1 MKNTRILA
9 LALLMLLSF
18 LLTAC
23 GAPESPL
30 EDNKWILTSYTV
42 DGESRE
48 VLPDTD
54 ITILFESETGEI
66 SGIAGCNHY
75 TGSYE
80 IEGRS
85 LNIPG
90 PIAATE
96 MWCGDEIGRQEQEF
110 LEVLLGAKSFE
121 ITIDT
126 LRIDSSKGT
135 LNFELE

>member
-1 MKNTRILA
+1 MKNTGILT
-9 LALLMLLSF
+9 LALLMLFVF

-23 GAPESPL
+23 GAPESLL
-30 EDNKWILTSYTV
+30 EGKNWILTSYIV
-42 DGESRE
+42 DGENRS
-48 VLPDTD
+48 VLPDTEV
-54 ITILFESETGEI
+54 TILFESDTGEI

-96 MWCGDEIGRQEQEF
+96 MWCGDEIGRQEQEY
-110 LEVLLGAKSFE
+110 LEVLLRVKSFE
-121 ITIDT
+121 ITGDT

-135 LNFELE
+135 LDFRME

>member
-1 MKNTRILA
+1 MKNTGISILA
-9 LALLMLLSF
+9 ILMLIVF

-23 GAPESPL
+23 GGPESPL

-42 DGESRE
+42 DGETRE
-48 VLPDTD
+48 VLPDTEV
-54 ITILFESETGEI
+54 TILFESDTGEI

-85 LNIPG
+85 LSIPG

-96 MWCGDEIGRQEQEF
+96 MWCGDEIGRQEQEY
-110 LEVLLGAKSFE
+110 LEVLLRVKSFE
-121 ITIDT
+121 ITGDT

-135 LNFELE
+135 LDFRME